1 MNTAPISQ
9 LLAEIASQLDALE
22 FEAQRATTPS
32 APLQIV
38 KAIKGNDRF
47 KDSSVWVSLP
57 SGRYLHI
64 QSGKTTRASR
74 LEGYVEPVYASIR

>member
-1 MNTAPISQ
+1 MNPAINN
-9 LLAEIASQLDALE
+9 LLAQIASQLDALE
-22 FEAQRATTPS
+22 FEAQQAITPPAS
-32 APLQIV
+32 VQIV

-47 KDSSVWVSLP
+47 KDSSVWLSLP

-74 LEGYVEPVYASIR
+74 LEGYVEPVYASVR